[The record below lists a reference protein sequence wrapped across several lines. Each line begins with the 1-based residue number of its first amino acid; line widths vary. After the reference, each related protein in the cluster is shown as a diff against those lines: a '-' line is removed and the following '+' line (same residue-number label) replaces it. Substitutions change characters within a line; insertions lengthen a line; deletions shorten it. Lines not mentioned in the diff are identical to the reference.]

1 MVITNNCDNN
11 NITVYYKKGCNSN
24 IKNNKDEYLT
34 DGINIIYNSNININ
48 SNLSNIN
55 INSNLIVKSHLPNIG
70 YYDITINNNII
81 SNIEI
86 SKSFTTKYHDNV
98 LSGLVI
104 TNDVSIRDEVIVK
117 ENIIAFSTFTSSD
130 IKLKKNIKNIEN
142 GLDVINKLHPVEFTW
157 KKNNKKSVGF
167 IAQELEE
174 VLPNLVK
181 TDKNN
186 IKAIK
191 QDKLIPYIVDS
202 IKNISNR
209 LRKYES

>member
-86 SKSFTTKYHDNV
+86 SESFTTKYHDNV

>member
-1 MVITNNCDNN
+1 MTITNECTNK
-11 NITVYYKKGCNSN
+11 NINVFFKKGCNSN
-24 IKNNKDEYLT
+24 ITNNNTEY
-34 DGINIIYNSNININ
+34 DGISIMYNC
-48 SNLSNIN
+48 NIN

-81 SNIEI
+81 DNIAI
-86 SKSFTTKYHDNV
+86 SESFTTKYDNDV

-104 TNDVSIRDEVIVK
+104 TNDMSVRDEVIVK

-142 GLDVINKLHPVEFTW
+142 GLEVINKLHPVEFTW

-186 IKAIK
+186 IKSIK

>member
-48 SNLSNIN
+48 SNL
-55 INSNLIVKSHLPNIG
+55 IVKSHLPNIG

-86 SKSFTTKYHDNV
+86 SESFTTKYHDNV

>member
-1 MVITNNCDNN
+1 MEITNHCTNN
-11 NITVYYKKGCNSN
+11 NINVFFKKGCNSN
-24 IKNNKDEYLT
+24 ITNNNAEYLT
-34 DGINIIYNSNININ
+34 DGISIMYNC
-48 SNLSNIN
+48 NIN

-81 SNIEI
+81 DNIAI
-86 SKSFTTKYHDNV
+86 SESFTTKYNDDV

-104 TNDVSIRDEVIVK
+104 TNDVSVRDEVIVK
-117 ENIIAFSTFTSSD
+117 EDIIAFSTFTSSD

-142 GLDVINKLHPVEFTW
+142 GLEVINKLHPVEFTW

-186 IKAIK
+186 IKSIK

>member
-1 MVITNNCDNN
+1 MGITNNCTKQ
-11 NITVYYKKGCNSN
+11 NINVFFKKGCNSN
-24 IKNNKDEYLT
+24 IKNDNNEYLT
-34 DGINIIYNSNININ
+34 DGINIMYNCNI
-48 SNLSNIN
+48 S

-81 SNIEI
+81 HNIAI
-86 SKSFTTKYHDNV
+86 SQSFTNKYDNNV

-104 TNDVSIRDEVIVK
+104 NNDVSIRDEVIVK
-117 ENIIAFSTFTSSD
+117 EDIIAFSTFTSSD

-142 GLDVINKLHPVEFTW
+142 GLEVINKLHPVEFTW

-174 VLPNLVK
+174 VLPHLVK

>member
-1 MVITNNCDNN
+1 MEITNECTNQ
-11 NITVYYKKGCNSN
+11 NINVFFKKGCNSN
-24 IKNNKDEYLT
+24 IKNNNDQYLT
-34 DGINIIYNSNININ
+34 DGISIIYNC
-48 SNLSNIN
+48 NIN

-81 SNIEI
+81 DNIAI
-86 SKSFTTKYHDNV
+86 SESFTTKYDNNV

-104 TNDVSIRDEVIVK
+104 TNDMSIRDEVIVK

>member
-1 MVITNNCDNN
+1 MGITNECTKQ
-11 NITVYYKKGCNSN
+11 NINVFFKKGCNSN
-24 IKNNKDEYLT
+24 ITNNNHEYLT
-34 DGINIIYNSNININ
+34 DGISIMYNC
-48 SNLSNIN
+48 NIN

-81 SNIEI
+81 DNIAI
-86 SKSFTTKYHDNV
+86 SESFTTKYDNDV

-104 TNDVSIRDEVIVK
+104 TNDMSVRDEVIVK
-117 ENIIAFSTFTSSD
+117 EDIIAFSTFTSSD

-142 GLDVINKLHPVEFTW
+142 GLEVINKLHPVEFTW

-186 IKAIK
+186 IKSIK

>member
-1 MVITNNCDNN
+1 MTITNECTKQ
-11 NITVYYKKGCNSN
+11 NINVFFKKGCNSN
-24 IKNNKDEYLT
+24 ITNNNHEYLT
-34 DGINIIYNSNININ
+34 DGISIMYNC
-48 SNLSNIN
+48 NIN

-81 SNIEI
+81 DNIAI
-86 SKSFTTKYHDNV
+86 SESFTTKYDNDV

-104 TNDVSIRDEVIVK
+104 TNDMSVRDEVIVK
-117 ENIIAFSTFTSSD
+117 EDIIAFSTFTSSD

-142 GLDVINKLHPVEFTW
+142 GLEVINKLHPVEFTW

-186 IKAIK
+186 IKSIK

>member
-1 MVITNNCDNN
+1 MEITNECTNQ
-11 NITVYYKKGCNSN
+11 NINVFFKKGCNSN
-24 IKNNKDEYLT
+24 IKNNNDQYLT
-34 DGINIIYNSNININ
+34 DGISIIYNC
-48 SNLSNIN
+48 NIN

-81 SNIEI
+81 DNIAI
-86 SKSFTTKYHDNV
+86 SESFTTKYDNNV

-104 TNDVSIRDEVIVK
+104 TNDMSIRDAVIVK

>member
-1 MVITNNCDNN
+1 MEITNECTNQ
-11 NITVYYKKGCNSN
+11 NINVFFKKGCNSN
-24 IKNNKDEYLT
+24 IKNNNDQYLT
-34 DGINIIYNSNININ
+34 DGISIIYNC
-48 SNLSNIN
+48 NIN

-81 SNIEI
+81 DNIAI
-86 SKSFTTKYHDNV
+86 SESFTTKYDNNV

-104 TNDVSIRDEVIVK
+104 TNDVSIRNEVIVK